1 MIIEHLNP
9 RLNEQTPKE
18 MKVYEFIVDYTEQ
31 NGFSPT
37 YEEIR
42 EKFDYK
48 SISSVQQFVQQLV
61 KKGFLKAQVG
71 TNKKRTLVPA
81 SYQESE
87 VVSVPLEGLVAAG
100 RLTEAVQN
108 REYVDIPRGL
118 ITANT
123 DYFALRVKGDSMIDD
138 CIMDGD
144 LVIIKRQHTA
154 MNGQTVV
161 ALVGDE
167 ATIKRFYRTKERVEL
182 HPANP
187 NYQVIEVE
195 QDAEFKILG
204 VLASLIRRLE

>member
-1 MIIEHLNP
+1 MILQKQF
-9 RLNEQTPKE
+9 EQTPKE
-18 MKVYEFIVDYTEQ
+18 MKVYEYIVDYTQ
-31 NGFSPT
+31 KHGFAPT

-42 EKFDYK
+42 EEFDYK
-48 SISSVQQFVQQLV
+48 AISSVQQFVQQLV
-61 KKGFLKAQVG
+61 KKGLLKAQVG
-71 TNKKRTLVPA
+71 SNKKRTLTPTN
-81 SYQESE
+81 YEESE
-87 VVSVPLEGLVAAG
+87 MVSIPLEGKVAAG

-123 DYFALRVKGDSMIDD
+123 DYFALRVKGDSMIED

-154 MNGQTVV
+154 QNGQTVV

-167 ATIKRFYRTKERVEL
+167 ATIKRFYKKKENIEL

-187 NYQVIEVE
+187 NYEVIRVAGGS
-195 QDAEFKILG
+195 DFKILG
-204 VLASLIRRLE
+204 VLASLIRRME